1 MASALLGPL
10 GVALL
15 PTSNAGAIPTPTVV
29 NASGQ
34 AGWSNSSECWD
45 TTGNPIAPVASD
57 TVTFVSGPATSPLGN
72 GSLQLATGDGTTGGD
87 CASTLGNNG
96 YANVALSSL
105 TSLSYSTYVQSNNSQ
120 QFPFLELHINYGN
133 NPLDTGADDTLFFEP
148 PYQTPTTGNPSTTA
162 CPNQGATAMDTWQ
175 NWNALA
181 GCWWSNSGTLGNPGT
196 SVVPMSYI
204 LSQYPDAYIVN
215 MTDPYEGLAEAAAPG
230 LSFKVGESSPTDVYV
245 GNVDDFMIGTSALT
259 TTYNFE
265 PATPCTTTC
274 YVNSATGND
283 SFDGNTPASAKKTI
297 QAALNQVSSGGTVIV
312 AAGSYSENDTISNPV
327 TLEGAQYGQAVSGR
341 TSGGS
346 AESILTGANLAGGVP
361 VITVNAPNVTIDGFD
376 ITDPETAYA
385 AIGIDLKGAASGTT
399 IQNNIFD
406 GITSQDAGGNGT
418 AQAIYLESGP
428 SNVIISNNKMTNI
441 SSSHSAKAVLIGYN
455 GSTYASN
462 TISVAGNVMSNI
474 TSTMKGAYGV
484 SVANVLGS
492 GTTGLK
498 ISNNTISGLSST
510 TGWVHAIGVEG
521 NAPNIVVSGNTISGL
536 TVGAG
541 VPIAVWIESEATSY
555 GTAKVT
561 GNSLDVGATSGGLL
575 VDTALTATGTGTVLA
590 TCNWWGNAD
599 GPSGAAGAPGGTGSQ
614 VTVGVGFSPWLTT
627 SSLSSP
633 SCTGQLPLGLS
644 FGPAPS
650 GVLFG
655 NTGVSVLATT
665 TPASI
670 GTVVYSTSSSAC
682 TVNSST
688 GAVTVTNAGSCVIDA
703 NDTGNAAYAAA
714 SQAQVSFNIG
724 RSTVLGL
731 TFGAAPSGVLYGDTG
746 RSVNATSSPSS
757 IGTVVYSTTSTAC
770 SVDPST
776 GAITTLGVGSCDIFA
791 NDSGTSNYVAAFPV
805 DQTFSIGQST
815 SLSLSFVSPPTSMQY
830 GATGV
835 SVNAT
840 ISPPSTGTVVRY
852 STASTA
858 CSVDP
863 STGAITTLGVGQC
876 VIEASDPG
884 NANYVTATPQSTTVQ
899 INKSTALAIN
909 FGSAPSGVTLGEA
922 GVSVSATLS
931 PPSTGTV
938 VSYSTTSAA
947 CTVNSSTGAITTVQV
962 GSCVIDANDPGNAD
976 YVAAP
981 QVTTSF
987 TVNPTP
993 APSGGGGGSAPS
1005 NDTVAFNSEGGSAE
1019 ATLTVPNGTSTA
1031 LPTPTL
1037 AGFKF
1042 SGWFTAATG
1051 GTLVTSPLLV
1061 ATPTTTLYAQWTIVT
1076 AAPVAAPVYKEIYAL
1091 HTFAPGSAVLTKA
1104 MELQISNLASIFV
1117 SRGYVDVILKGN
1129 AALPNSTASRKL
1141 ARARAL
1147 AVEAYMKLLDVTVHL
1162 TISQKVSGTTLA
1174 SGVVYVEAK

>member
-1 MASALLGPL
+1 
-10 GVALL
+10 
-15 PTSNAGAIPTPTVV
+15 
-29 NASGQ
+29 
-34 AGWSNSSECWD
+34 
-45 TTGNPIAPVASD
+45 
-57 TVTFVSGPATSPLGN
+57 
-72 GSLQLATGDGTTGGD
+72 LQLATGDGTTGAT
-87 CASTLGNNG
+87 CSTALRNSN
-96 YANVALSSL
+96 YENVPLSSL
-105 TSLSYSTYVQSNNSQ
+105 TALSYSTYDQVNNGS
-120 QFPFLELHINYGN
+120 QFPYLRLQINYGGGGTN
-133 NPLDTGADDTLFFEP
+133 ANDTLFFEP
-148 PYQTPTTGNPSTTA
+148 PYQTPSSGSA
-162 CPNQGATAMDTWQ
+162 LCPDQGAPVMDTWQ
-175 NWNALA
+175 NWNALT
-181 GCWWSNSGTLGNPGT
+181 GCWWSNSGSLGNPGT
-196 SVVPMSYI
+196 GVVPMSYI
-204 LSQYPDAYIVN
+204 LSQYPNAYIVN
-215 MTDPYEGLAEAAAPG
+215 MSQASSPFTPIARGGIGVE
-230 LSFKVGESSPTDVYV
+230 VGEGGDPDQFV
-245 GNVDDFMIGTSALT
+245 GNVDNFTIGTSAST

-265 PATPCTTTC
+265 PATPCTATC
-274 YVNSATGND
+274 YVNSTTGND
-283 SFDGNTPASAKKTI
+283 ANDGNTPTSAKQTI

-406 GITSQDAGGNGT
+406 GITSLDAGGNGT

-462 TISVAGNVMSNI
+462 TISVVGNVMSNI

-484 SVANVLGS
+484 SVAKVLGS

-498 ISNNTISGLSST
+498 IFNNTISGLSST
-510 TGWVHAIGVEG
+510 SGWVHAIGVEG

-541 VPIAVWIESEATSY
+541 VPIAVWIESEDTSY
-555 GTAKVT
+555 GTATVT
-561 GNSLDVGATSGGLL
+561 GNSLDVGAASGGLL
-575 VDTALTATGTGTVLA
+575 VDPALTTTGTGTVLA

-731 TFGAAPSGVLYGDTG
+731 TFGAAPSGVLYGATG
-746 RSVNATSSPSS
+746 VSVNATSSPSS

-840 ISPPSTGTVVRY
+840 ISPPSTGTVVSY
-852 STASTA
+852 STTSTA
-858 CSVDP
+858 CSVNS

-1042 SGWFTAATG
+1042 VGWFTAATG

-1061 ATPTTTLYAQWTIVT
+1061 STPTTTLFAQWTIVT
-1076 AAPVAAPVYKEIYAL
+1076 APAAPARTYQEIFAI
-1091 HTFAPGSAVLTKA
+1091 HTFAPGSATLTKA
-1104 MELQISNLASIFV
+1104 IKAQISNLVSIFAA
-1117 SRGYVDVILKGN
+1117 RNYVDVILTGN
-1129 AALPNSTASRKL
+1129 AVLPHSTVNQKL

-1147 AVEAYMKLLDVTVHL
+1147 AVDAYMRLLAVKVHL
-1162 TISQKVSGTTLA
+1162 IIQSRVSGTTLA
-1174 SGVVYVEAK
+1174 FAVVYVQAK